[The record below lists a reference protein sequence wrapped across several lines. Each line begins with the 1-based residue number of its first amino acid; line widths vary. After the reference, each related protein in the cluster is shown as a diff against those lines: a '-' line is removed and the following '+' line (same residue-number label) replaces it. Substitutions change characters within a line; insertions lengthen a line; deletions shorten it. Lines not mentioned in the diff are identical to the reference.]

1 MPDSKVTPKQTIAD
15 PVGNFASHT
24 DFVKYD
30 TLSVKQKKDVLTKWE
45 QHAVRLS
52 VATEEGT
59 SSGELAHLDDAKDVQ
74 SKLSGKAAK
83 RPASPTKAA

>member
-52 VATEEGT
+52 VATEAGL
-59 SSGELAHLDDAKDVQ
+59 SGGEPAGLDEVMDAQ
-74 SKLSGKAAK
+74 SKLAHKAAK
-83 RPASPTKAA
+83 RPASPTKAG